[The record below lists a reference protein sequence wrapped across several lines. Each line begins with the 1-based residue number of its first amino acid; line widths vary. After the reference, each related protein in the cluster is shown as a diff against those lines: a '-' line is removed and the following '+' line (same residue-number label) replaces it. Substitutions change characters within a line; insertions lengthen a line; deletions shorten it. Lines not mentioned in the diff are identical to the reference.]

1 MQRSTQAARESGR
14 FRLILLAALIA
25 SSALA
30 SCSSQDVASFDWKSG
45 DGAKLGFS
53 QAEGFEK
60 GKENLLSAAA
70 PANAFILAK
79 PDRIGAGSM
88 LAVEV
93 EVKGEGLA
101 LSLSLSPGARESGA
115 ESRFAAQPGRTV
127 FYLTPPEGGSARR
140 LRIAVAPLSG
150 NWRDP
155 KDGAVLVDLKSIAV
169 KPAFRGFERLPDGF
183 RVSDGLSAERSE
195 SGAVRWV
202 IERPFDASSQAS
214 AGQGDAGK
222 GKASGSPSLVLRY
235 AERSDANLTVEA
247 GEKVLVRCA
256 SARNETILPAAA
268 LSGAGG
274 LARLA
279 VTVPAGVSAQAIF
292 AESLPQ
298 EAASRVDPGVL
309 LLEPPLAEGQD
320 YLWYRWDLLPDVV
333 VFDFRDYAVQDTYL
347 KRLAFYV
354 EKRGFAGRLAPDG
367 EIASLHGWN
376 AHDYKTEDLARF
388 YSLAARSGFPLN
400 DKELKLRDF
409 LVAQGLLAKRGGE
422 YAARH
427 GAIISITRESPAYL
441 RHTFLTHE
449 SSHAIYF
456 TDAAYRD
463 YCVSLWNSMS
473 REEKWYWTLYFGWMN
488 YDVSSADLMAN
499 ELQAYLVQQPP
510 KSAGEYF
517 RETLPERVMEHH
529 PELKEPY
536 AAYMAR
542 FGEEFERKARM
553 VDAWLRAK
561 YGFGAGTTF
570 FVR

>member
-1 MQRSTQAARESGR
+1 MHRSTFAARASGR
-14 FRLILLAALIA
+14 FILPIFAALIA
-25 SSALA
+25 ASPFV
-30 SCSSQDVASFDWKSG
+30 SCSSQSVVSFGWKSG
-45 DGAKLGFS
+45 AGAKLNFS
-53 QAEGFEK
+53 QTGGFEK

-70 PANAFILAK
+70 PENAFILDK
-79 PDRIGAGSM
+79 QESIGADSM

-93 EVKGEGLA
+93 DVRREGLA
-101 LSLSLSPGARESGA
+101 LSFSLSPGTRETGP

-127 FYLTPPEGGSARR
+127 FYLSPPEGGAARR
-140 LRIAVAPLSG
+140 LRIAVAPLSRG
-150 NWRDP
+150 WSDP
-155 KDGAVLVDLKSIAV
+155 KDGAALAEIRSVAE
-169 KPAFRGFERLPDGF
+169 KPAFRGFERLSDGF
-183 RVSDGLSAERSE
+183 RVSDGISAERTE

-202 IERPFDASSQAS
+202 IERPFDAAPSQTS
-214 AGQGDAGK
+214 
-222 GKASGSPSLVLRY
+222 SLVLRY
-235 AERSDANLTVEA
+235 AERSDANIA
-247 GEKVLVRCA
+247 IAAREKILVRCA
-256 SARNETILPAAA
+256 SARKETILPAAA
-268 LSGAGG
+268 LSGNGS
-274 LARLA
+274 LSRIA
-279 VTVPAGVSAQAIF
+279 VTVPAGVSAEAIY
-292 AESLPQ
+292 AEALT
-298 EAASRVDPGVL
+298 EETASRVDPGVL
-309 LLEPPLAEGQD
+309 LLEPPFAEGQD
-320 YLWYRWDLLPDVV
+320 YHWYRWDLLPDVI
-333 VFDFRDYAVQDTYL
+333 VFDFRDYAVQDSYL

-354 EKRGFAGRLAPDG
+354 EKKGFAGRLAPDG

-388 YSLAARSGFPLN
+388 FSLAARSGFPLN

-463 YCVSLWNSMS
+463 YCVSLWNSMP
-473 REEKWYWTLYFGWMN
+473 REEKWYWLLYFGWMN

-517 RETLPERVMEHH
+517 RTTLPERVMEHH
-529 PELKEPY
+529 PELEEPY
-536 AAYMAR
+536 AAYMER
-542 FGEEFERKARM
+542 FGDEFERKARM
-553 VDAWLRAK
+553 IDAWLRAK